1 MTDPA
6 TADTSSDRKQSPVRR
21 GAAVATAV
29 VAVAIVWG
37 GVQAAGISFTPFH
50 TRGEPREAV
59 VVQDVLRNGDWILP
73 RRNGKELPQK
83 PPLFYWLGAI
93 TARLR
98 GTLDETTVRIP
109 SAVMSGAACLL
120 VAGVAAGL
128 YGGVAGI
135 VTGVA
140 LSTSFEWLRA
150 ATSARVD
157 MTLAFGLTLVFV
169 ALLHLRSG
177 ERRAWLVLF
186 YLGCIW
192 ATLSKGIPGLAIPA
206 FAVVLSCA
214 LLDRSVAFLRRLRP
228 VAGLLVVLAITG
240 AWYAA
245 AAARGGRPFLSIVL
259 HENVI
264 RAVGAAHFTL
274 GHRHTVGYLVAALL
288 AGLLPW
294 TVLLPSVALLVWGDR
309 RHLARSDPR
318 LFAILWIGAVFV
330 PYAIAASKR
339 GVYLLP
345 LYPAVCLLIGWWA
358 SRLVQGAVTAPWL
371 RRVLTPTAWVLAG
384 LLGLVAFAAAA
395 QAVNLPLLDA
405 IAGFLDP
412 RAAAD
417 LRAVAAADL
426 SELAI
431 AGAVAALAAVVLA
444 CALLL
449 QRWRP
454 ALAAMVICTSA
465 VIAAVTHVILPAVA
479 AAQTRRAF
487 VGALRYAVAEPA
499 ELYTTP
505 ILDYGTLF
513 YWDAAVPEYD
523 GSSGAPRPRYLLA
536 PKGTWLHMPA
546 AERQAYER
554 IPGLRVARSS
564 NQGDVVVLQRIVPA
578 GSTDTAPHGP

>member
-1 MTDPA
+1 MTDAEPDDTSPDPTRSPLRRVA
-6 TADTSSDRKQSPVRR
+6 TAATAI
-21 GAAVATAV
+21 AAVAL
-29 VAVAIVWG
+29 VWG
-37 GVQAAGISFTPFH
+37 AVQAAGISFTPFH

-73 RRNGKELPQK
+73 RRNGQELPQK
-83 PPLFYWLGAI
+83 PPLFYWLGAL

-109 SAVMSGAACLL
+109 SAVMSGAASLL
-120 VAGVAAGL
+120 IAGVAAAL

-140 LSTSFEWLRA
+140 LLTSFEWLRA

-169 ALLHLRSG
+169 ALLRLRSS
-177 ERRAWLVLF
+177 EQRAWLVLF
-186 YLGCIW
+186 YIGCVW
-192 ATLSKGIPGLAIPA
+192 ATLSKGIPGLVIPA
-206 FAVVLSCA
+206 FAVVLICA
-214 LLDRSVAFLRRLRP
+214 LLDRSMTFLRRLRP
-228 VAGLLVVLAITG
+228 VTGLLVVLVITG

-245 AAARGGRPFLSIVL
+245 AATRGGRPFLSIVL

-294 TVLLPSVALLVWGDR
+294 TVLLPSVALVVWRDR
-309 RHLARSDPR
+309 RQLARSDAR
-318 LFAILWIGAVFV
+318 VVAILWIGAVFV
-330 PYAIAASKR
+330 PYALAASKR

-358 SRLVQGAVTAPWL
+358 SRLVHGAVMAPWL

-384 LLGLVAFAAAA
+384 LLGLVAFAASA
-395 QAVNLPLLDA
+395 QVLDLPLLDA

-417 LRAVAAADL
+417 VRAVAAADL
-426 SELAI
+426 RELAI
-431 AGAVAALAAVVLA
+431 AGAVAALAAVALA
-444 CALLL
+444 CAAVL
-449 QRWRP
+449 QRWGA

-479 AAQTRRAF
+479 TAQTRRTF
-487 VGALRYAVAEPA
+487 VGALRNVVAEPA

-505 ILDYGTLF
+505 SLDYGTLF
-513 YWDAAVPEYD
+513 YWGTAVPEYD
-523 GSSGAPRPRYLLA
+523 GSTGAPRPRYLLA
-536 PKGTWLHMPA
+536 PKGMWLHMPA

-564 NQGDVVVLQRIVPA
+564 NQGDVVVLQRIVPTGNA
-578 GSTDTAPHGP
+578 DNAPHAP

>member
-1 MTDPA
+1 MTDVEPA
-6 TADTSSDRKQSPVRR
+6 ATSADRGQSQLRR
-21 GAAVATAV
+21 GAAVATAIA
-29 VAVAIVWG
+29 AVAIVWG
-37 GVQAAGISFTPFH
+37 GVQAAGVSFTPFH

-73 RRNGKELPQK
+73 RRNGQELPQK

-109 SAVMSGAACLL
+109 SAAMSGAACFL
-120 VAGVAAGL
+120 VAGVTAAL
-128 YGGVAGI
+128 YGGVAGVI
-135 VTGVA
+135 TGVT
-140 LSTSFEWLRA
+140 LLTSFEWLRA

-157 MTLAFGLTLVFV
+157 MTLTFGLTLVFV
-169 ALLHLRSG
+169 ALLRLRSS
-177 ERRAWLVLF
+177 ERRVWLLLF
-186 YLGCIW
+186 YLGCVW

-206 FAVVLSCA
+206 FAVFLTCV
-214 LLDRSVAFLRRLRP
+214 LLDRSLAVLRRLHP
-228 VAGLLVVLAITG
+228 VAGMLVVVAITG

-245 AAARGGRPFLSIVL
+245 AAARGGQPFLSIVL

-294 TVLLPSVALLVWGDR
+294 TVLLPSVARLVWSDR
-309 RHLARSDPR
+309 RHLKRSDAR
-318 LFAILWIGAVFV
+318 AFAMLWIGAVFV

-358 SRLVQGAVTAPWL
+358 SRLVQGAVAAPWL
-371 RRVLTPTAWVLAG
+371 RRTLTPTAWVLAG

-395 QAVNLPLLDA
+395 HAINLPLLDTV
-405 IAGFLDP
+405 AGFLDP

-417 LRAVAAADL
+417 LRAVAGGDL
-426 SELAI
+426 RELAI
-431 AGAVAALAAVVLA
+431 AAALAALAAVVLA
-444 CALLL
+444 CTLGLR
-449 QRWRP
+449 RWGV
-454 ALAAMVICTSA
+454 ALAAMAICTSA
-465 VIAAVTHVILPAVA
+465 VIAAVSHVILPAVA
-479 AAQTRRAF
+479 AAQTRRDF
-487 VGALRYAVAEPA
+487 VGALRQAVADPTD
-499 ELYTTP
+499 LYTTP

-513 YWDAAVPEYD
+513 YWGAAVPEYD
-523 GSSGAPRPRYLLA
+523 ASSGAPRPRYLLA

-564 NQGDVVVLQRIVPA
+564 NQGDVVVLQRLVP
-578 GSTDTAPHGP
+578 SSSMDSAPKGP

>member
-1 MTDPA
+1 MTDVEP
-6 TADTSSDRKQSPVRR
+6 ADTSADRGQSPLRR
-21 GAAVATAV
+21 GAAVATAI

-37 GVQAAGISFTPFH
+37 GVQAAGVSFTPFH

-59 VVQDVLRNGDWILP
+59 VVQDVLRTGDWILP
-73 RRNGKELPQK
+73 RRNGQELPQK

-109 SAVMSGAACLL
+109 SAVMSGAASVL
-120 VAGVAAGL
+120 VAGVAAAL
-128 YGGVAGI
+128 YGGVAGA
-135 VTGVA
+135 VTGVT
-140 LSTSFEWLRA
+140 LLTSFEWLRA

-169 ALLHLRSG
+169 ALLRLRSS
-177 ERRAWLVLF
+177 ERRAWLLMF

-192 ATLSKGIPGLAIPA
+192 STLSKGIPGLVIPA
-206 FAVVLSCA
+206 FVVVLICV
-214 LLDRSVAFLRRLRP
+214 LLDRNVTFLRRLHP
-228 VAGLLVVLAITG
+228 IAGLSVVLAVTG
-240 AWYAA
+240 AWYTAA
-245 AAARGGRPFLSIVL
+245 ATRGGRPFLSIVL

-274 GHRHTVGYLVAALL
+274 GHRHTLGYLVAALL

-294 TVLLPSVALLVWGDR
+294 TVLLPSVALLVWSER
-309 RHLARSDPR
+309 RQLVRSDAR
-318 LFAILWIGAVFV
+318 IFAILWIGAVFA
-330 PYAIAASKR
+330 PYAVAASKR

-358 SRLVQGAVTAPWL
+358 SRLVEGAATAPWL
-371 RRVLTPTAWVLAG
+371 QRALTPTAWVLAG
-384 LLGLVAFAAAA
+384 LLGLVTFAAAA
-395 QAVNLPLLDA
+395 QTVNLPLLDA

-426 SELAI
+426 RPLAI
-431 AGAVAALAAVVLA
+431 AAALAALAAVFLA
-444 CALLL
+444 SGLILR
-449 QRWRP
+449 RWGL
-454 ALAAMVICTSA
+454 ALAAMAVCTSA
-465 VIAAVTHVILPAVA
+465 VIAAVSHVILPAVA
-479 AAQTRRAF
+479 TAQSRRPF
-487 VGALRYAVAEPA
+487 VGALRHAVAEPT

-523 GSSGAPRPRYLLA
+523 ASSGAPRPRYLLV

-564 NQGDVVVLQRIVPA
+564 NQGDVVVLQRLQPS
-578 GSTDTAPHGP
+578 GGTDSAPHGP